1 MIKQQ
6 GYSTIPIYGKSHPKE
21 ISKPC
26 QRIQTQDGKQTLNN
40 LSVSDIGRLP
50 LIDTLSDTLNKS
62 SKLSGK
68 NLDMGCANSVLAKGE
83 TIRQPSVSAIGRQQK
98 SFPVS
103 KQKIVNSTIQT
114 KTSVSRRNCQK
125 GEQKCSGI
133 RAQVKKQHSNSVSL
147 DFSGLPLIDIQNA
160 SQYENQLTSQQISA
174 RITTRLP
181 QRSRAKMRRQ
191 NKWDFRKC
199 PEYLHTG

>member
-1 MIKQQ
+1 
-6 GYSTIPIYGKSHPKE
+6 
-21 ISKPC
+21 
-26 QRIQTQDGKQTLNN
+26 
-40 LSVSDIGRLP
+40 
-50 LIDTLSDTLNKS
+50 
-62 SKLSGK
+62 
-68 NLDMGCANSVLAKGE
+68 MGCANSILAKGE

-98 SFPVS
+98 SFSVS
-103 KQKIVNSTIQT
+103 KQKTVNSTIQT

-160 SQYENQLTSQQISA
+160 PQDRSQYENQLTSQQIST

-191 NKWDFRKC
+191 NKWDFRRC